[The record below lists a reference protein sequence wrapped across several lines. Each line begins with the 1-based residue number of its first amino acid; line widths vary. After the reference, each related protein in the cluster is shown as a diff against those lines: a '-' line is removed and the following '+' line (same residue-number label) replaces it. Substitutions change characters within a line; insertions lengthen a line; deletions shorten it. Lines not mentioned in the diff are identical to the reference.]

1 MAEKK
6 KNIKPLII
14 LGVVLV
20 AALIGFLIYDEVKT
34 ANYKKELNLAIQNTY
49 DLESGSCVGQTY
61 NYQKENPEEKSEAVR
76 QANFVR
82 TDDGLIFH
90 ESTGNEDGSALVS
103 DVFVKPGEYFYLG
116 EDAKWVRTEIDKSL
130 TTRPYS
136 MATISR
142 SIEDVQF
149 KRIHPVEVPQ
159 GVEADK
165 AYQVVLTRQWIK
177 ASYQGEG
184 EPLTS
189 SITYLIRYEGDT
201 PYITQVSQTFDLRTT
216 DEDGKEQI
224 EVVEERAEFTK
235 GTTADGGD
243 VQQALDSFFK
253 ENIEGNYVEAET
265 EETEESTEQTE
276 GELTVGESAEK

>member
-116 EDAKWVRTEIDKSL
+116 EDAK
-130 TTRPYS
+130 
-136 MATISR
+136 
-142 SIEDVQF
+142 
-149 KRIHPVEVPQ
+149 
-159 GVEADK
+159 
-165 AYQVVLTRQWIK
+165 
-177 ASYQGEG
+177 
-184 EPLTS
+184 
-189 SITYLIRYEGDT
+189 
-201 PYITQVSQTFDLRTT
+201 
-216 DEDGKEQI
+216 
-224 EVVEERAEFTK
+224 
-235 GTTADGGD
+235 
-243 VQQALDSFFK
+243 
-253 ENIEGNYVEAET
+253 
-265 EETEESTEQTE
+265 
-276 GELTVGESAEK
+276 

>member
-6 KNIKPLII
+6 KNIKLLII
-14 LGVVLV
+14 LGIVLA

-49 DLESGSCVGQTY
+49 ELESGSCTGQTY
-61 NYQKENPEEKSEAVR
+61 NFQKDNEEEKSEITRKAE
-76 QANFVR
+76 FVR
-82 TDDGLIFH
+82 TEDGLTFH

-116 EDAKWVRTEIDKSL
+116 EDAKWVHTEIDKSL
-130 TTRPYS
+130 NTRPYS

-142 SIEDVQF
+142 AIEDVQF
-149 KRIHPVEVPQ
+149 KRIHPIEVPQ

-189 SITYLIRYEGDT
+189 SILYTIRYEGDT
-201 PYITQVSQTFDLRTT
+201 PYITQVSQTLDLRTT

-224 EVVEERAEFTK
+224 EVIEERAQFTK

-243 VQQALDSFFK
+243 VQQALDSFYQ
-253 ENIEGNYVEAET
+253 ENIEGNYVEAQT
-265 EETEESTEQTE
+265 EKNEEQTEQTE

>member
-20 AALIGFLIYDEVKT
+20 AALIGFLIYDEVKI

-116 EDAKWVRTEIDKSL
+116 KDAKWVRTEIDKSL
-130 TTRPYS
+130 NTRPYS

-165 AYQVVLTRQWIK
+165 AYQVVLTR
-177 ASYQGEG
+177 
-184 EPLTS
+184 
-189 SITYLIRYEGDT
+189 
-201 PYITQVSQTFDLRTT
+201 
-216 DEDGKEQI
+216 
-224 EVVEERAEFTK
+224 
-235 GTTADGGD
+235 
-243 VQQALDSFFK
+243 
-253 ENIEGNYVEAET
+253 
-265 EETEESTEQTE
+265 
-276 GELTVGESAEK
+276 

>member
-20 AALIGFLIYDEVKT
+20 AALIGFLVYDEVKT

-103 DVFVKPGEYFYLG
+103 DVFVKPGIFLSGRRCKMGAHRNRQELKY
-116 EDAKWVRTEIDKSL
+116 
-130 TTRPYS
+130 P
-136 MATISR
+136 
-142 SIEDVQF
+142 SIQ
-149 KRIHPVEVPQ
+149 HGNHLP
-159 GVEADK
+159 
-165 AYQVVLTRQWIK
+165 
-177 ASYQGEG
+177 
-184 EPLTS
+184 
-189 SITYLIRYEGDT
+189 
-201 PYITQVSQTFDLRTT
+201 FD
-216 DEDGKEQI
+216 
-224 EVVEERAEFTK
+224 
-235 GTTADGGD
+235 
-243 VQQALDSFFK
+243 
-253 ENIEGNYVEAET
+253 
-265 EETEESTEQTE
+265 
-276 GELTVGESAEK
+276 